1 MTSTTIPDASNFV
14 KGVDT
19 SFEVILGII
28 FFFLIAITATM
39 IYFVFRYRKERNP
52 KATQIHGSV
61 PLEILWTVIPTILV
75 MVMFYYGWMGYKP
88 MKEVPD
94 DAFVIKSI
102 GRMWNWQFEYENGK
116 KTDTLYV
123 PLDRAVKLDLVA
135 LDVLHSLYIPSFRLK
150 QDLVPGKEQ
159 MMWFIPGRE
168 GEYDLFCTEYC
179 GLQHSSMQTSVIVM
193 PQDKFDAWYIDTTK
207 TVTLISDRP
216 GALGL
221 RIVKKNGCLACHS
234 IDGSKLVGP
243 SWKGLFGKTEMVTSK
258 GQTREQIV
266 DSAYVLNSIYN
277 PNDDIVDGYSKGLML
292 SYKNELTEDDI
303 GEIIEF
309 MKTLRD

>member
-1 MTSTTIPDASNFV
+1 MTSKAIPDASNFV

-52 KATQIHGSV
+52 VATQIHGSV
-61 PLEILWTVIPTILV
+61 SLEIIWTVIPTILV

-94 DAFVIKSI
+94 DAFVIKSV

-123 PLDRAVKLDLVA
+123 PLNRAVKLDLKA
-135 LDVLHSLYIPSFRLK
+135 LDVIHSLYIPSFRLK
-150 QDLVPGKEQ
+150 QDVVPGKKQ

-168 GEYDLFCTEYC
+168 GEFDLFCTEYC
-179 GLQHSSMQTSVIVM
+179 GLRHSSMQTSVIVM
-193 PQDKFDAWYIDTTK
+193 PQDKFDSWYIDTTA
-207 TVTLISDRP
+207 TAPLISDKP

-221 RIVKKNGCLACHS
+221 VIVKKNGCLACHS
-234 IDGSKLVGP
+234 LDGSKLVGP
-243 SWKGLFGKTEMVTSK
+243 SWKGLFGKTETVITK
-258 GQTREQIV
+258 GQTREINV
-266 DSAYVLNSIYN
+266 DTAYVINSIYN
-277 PNDDIVDGYSKGLML
+277 PNDDIVKGFNKGLML

-309 MKTLRD
+309 MKTLK

>member
-1 MTSTTIPDASNFV
+1 MTSKAIPDASNFV

-39 IYFVFRYRKERNP
+39 IYFVFRYRKEKNP
-52 KATQIHGSV
+52 VATQIHGSV
-61 PLEILWTVIPTILV
+61 SLEIIWTVIPTILV

-94 DAFVIKSI
+94 DAFVVKSV

-116 KTDTLYV
+116 RTDTLYV
-123 PLDRAVKLDLVA
+123 PLNRAVKLDLKA
-135 LDVLHSLYIPSFRLK
+135 LDVIHSLYIPSFRLK
-150 QDLVPGKEQ
+150 QDVVPGKKQ

-179 GLQHSSMQTSVIVM
+179 GLRHSSMQTSVIVM
-193 PQDKFDAWYIDTTK
+193 PQDKFDSWYIDTTK
-207 TVTLISDRP
+207 TAPLISDKP

-221 RIVKKNGCLACHS
+221 IIVKKNGCLACHS
-234 IDGSKLVGP
+234 LDGSKLVGP
-243 SWKGLFGKTEMVTSK
+243 SWKGLFGKTETVITN
-258 GQTREQIV
+258 GQSREINV
-266 DSAYVLNSIYN
+266 DTAYVINSVYN
-277 PNDDIVDGYSKGLML
+277 PNDDVVKGFNKGLML

-309 MKTLRD
+309 MKTLSD

>member
-1 MTSTTIPDASNFV
+1 MTSKAIPDASNFV

-52 KATQIHGSV
+52 VATQIHGSV
-61 PLEILWTVIPTILV
+61 SLEILWTVIPTLLV

-94 DAFVIKSI
+94 DAFVIKSV

-135 LDVLHSLYIPSFRLK
+135 LDVIHSLYIPSFRLK
-150 QDLVPGKEQ
+150 QDIVPGKKQ

-168 GEYDLFCTEYC
+168 GEFDLFCTEYC
-179 GLQHSSMQTSVIVM
+179 GLRHSSMQTSVIVM
-193 PQDKFDAWYIDTTK
+193 PQDKFDSWYIDTTE
-207 TVTLISDRP
+207 TVPLITDKP

-221 RIVKKNGCLACHS
+221 IIVKKNGCLACHS
-234 IDGSKLVGP
+234 LDGSKLVGP
-243 SWKGLFGKTEMVTSK
+243 SWKGIFGKTETVITN
-258 GQTREQIV
+258 GQTREVNV
-266 DSAYVLNSIYN
+266 DTAYVINSIYN
-277 PNDDIVDGYSKGLML
+277 PNDDIVKGYSKGLML

-303 GEIIEF
+303 DEIIEF
-309 MKTLRD
+309 MKTLSN

>member
-1 MTSTTIPDASNFV
+1 MTSKAIPDASNFV

-52 KATQIHGSV
+52 VATQIHGSV
-61 PLEILWTVIPTILV
+61 PLEILWTVIPTLLV

-94 DAFVIKSI
+94 DAFVIKSV

-123 PLDRAVKLDLVA
+123 PLNRAVKLDLIA
-135 LDVLHSLYIPSFRLK
+135 LDVIHSLYIPSFRLK
-150 QDLVPGKEQ
+150 QDLVPGKKQ

-168 GEYDLFCTEYC
+168 GEFDIFCTEYC
-179 GLQHSSMQTSVIVM
+179 GLRHSSMQTSVIVM
-193 PQDKFDAWYIDTTK
+193 PQDKFDSWYIDTTK
-207 TVTLISDRP
+207 TVPLITDKP

-221 RIVKKNGCLACHS
+221 IIVKKNGCLACHS
-234 IDGSKLVGP
+234 LDGSKLVGP
-243 SWKGLFGKTEMVTSK
+243 SWKALFGKTETVVTN
-258 GQTREQIV
+258 GQTREIIV
-266 DSAYVLNSIYN
+266 DTAYVINSVYN
-277 PNDDIVDGYSKGLML
+277 PNDDVVKGFNKGLML

-309 MKTLRD
+309 MKTLK

>member
-1 MTSTTIPDASNFV
+1 MFSNGLPDASNFV

-19 SFEVILGII
+19 SFMVILGII
-28 FFFLIAITATM
+28 FFFLITITATM
-39 IYFVFRYRKERNP
+39 IYFVFRYRKSKNP

-61 PLEILWTVIPTILV
+61 FLEILWTIIPTALV
-75 MVMFYYGWMGYKP
+75 MVMFYYGWIGYKP
-88 MKEVPD
+88 MKEVPK
-94 DAFVIKSI
+94 DAFTIKSV

-116 KTDTLYV
+116 VTDTLYV
-123 PLDRAVKLDLVA
+123 PLNRAVKLDLVA

-150 QDLVPGKEQ
+150 QDLVPGKKQ

-179 GLQHSSMQTSVIVM
+179 GLRHSSMHTSVVVM
-193 PQDKFDAWYIDTTK
+193 PQDKFDKWYIDTTQV
-207 TVTLISDRP
+207 VTLIADKP

-221 RIVKKNGCLACHS
+221 SIVKKNGCLACHS
-234 IDGSKLVGP
+234 LDGSKLVGP
-243 SWKGLFGKTEMVTSK
+243 SWKGIFGKTEMVITK
-258 GQTREQIV
+258 GQTREVKV
-266 DSAYVLNSIYN
+266 DTAYIINSIYN
-277 PNDDIVDGYSKGLML
+277 PNDDVVKGFNKGLML

-309 MKTLRD
+309 MKTLKD

>member
-1 MTSTTIPDASNFV
+1 MFSNGLPDASNFV

-19 SFEVILGII
+19 SFMVILRII
-28 FFFLIAITATM
+28 FFFLITITVTM
-39 IYFVFRYRKERNP
+39 IYFVFRYRKSKNP

-61 PLEILWTVIPTILV
+61 FLEILWTIIPTALV
-75 MVMFYYGWMGYKP
+75 MVMFYYGWIGYKP
-88 MKEVPD
+88 MKEVPK
-94 DAFVIKSI
+94 DAFTIKSV

-116 KTDTLYV
+116 VTDTLYV
-123 PLDRAVKLDLVA
+123 PLNRAVKLDLVA

-150 QDLVPGKEQ
+150 QDLVPGKKQ

-179 GLQHSSMQTSVIVM
+179 GLRHSSMHTSVVVM
-193 PQDKFDAWYIDTTK
+193 PQDKFDKWYIDTTQV
-207 TVTLISDRP
+207 VTLIADKP

-221 RIVKKNGCLACHS
+221 SIVKKNGCLACHS
-234 IDGSKLVGP
+234 LDGSKLVGP
-243 SWKGLFGKTEMVTSK
+243 SWKGIFGRTEMVITK
-258 GQTREQIV
+258 GQTREVKV
-266 DSAYVLNSIYN
+266 DTAYIINSIYN
-277 PNDDIVDGYSKGLML
+277 PNDDVVKGFNKGLML

-309 MKTLRD
+309 MKTLKD